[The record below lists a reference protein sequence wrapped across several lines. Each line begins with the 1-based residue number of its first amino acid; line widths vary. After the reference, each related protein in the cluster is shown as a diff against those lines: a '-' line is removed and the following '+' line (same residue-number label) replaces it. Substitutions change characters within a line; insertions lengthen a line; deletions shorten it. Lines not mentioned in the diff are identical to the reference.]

1 MTKTTEENLSKGT
14 KPVLTSANQNR
25 LRSRVDH
32 NGACNLTAQTVGGKP
47 VGVRSL
53 YVLRI
58 VGF

>member
-32 NGACNLTAQTVGGKP
+32 NGVCKSDRTDSW
-47 VGVRSL
+47 R
-53 YVLRI
+53 
-58 VGF
+58 